1 MSQRK
6 TVYKGNPNLKATN
19 ISIEF
24 TTEQVEEYVK
34 CSQDPL
40 YFIEN
45 YIKIVTLDEDEPEK
59 YMKLYDFQKDIIKVY
74 NENRFAIVKC
84 SRQIGKSTITCAYV
98 LWSILFK
105 ENYKVLILANKSDT
119 AIEILGKVRFAYE
132 QLPRWMQQGVGEWN
146 KHSILLE
153 NNSLVK
159 AVPTSSSSGRGGTYN
174 MVLLEEFAFVDES
187 IAEDFFA
194 SVFPVISS
202 GKTTKLFMIS
212 TPNGMNHFY
221 RYWTDAVSGNNQFIP
236 VEAHWSQVP
245 GRDQDWYESQ
255 IANMG
260 EEKFIQEFGG
270 DFLGSSNTLISPAKI
285 KTIKWQEPKVVQ
297 NGVNIFKTPEKDHVY
312 FIIVDVSEGV
322 GQNYTAY
329 QVIDGT
335 DGNYEQVAR
344 YRSNKIA
351 DIMVPTSVVNV
362 AKYYNDAYILVEV
375 NTGDKIPH
383 IIWND
388 LEYENLLCTCDKGRG
403 GQNLT
408 LGPGKNRPR
417 LGLKSTPHT
426 KKLGCSNLKL
436 LIEQD
441 KLKIHDFE
449 TLSEFTTFVSSSNAK
464 NGYAAEPG
472 RFDDLVMC
480 LVMFAWMTSDTLFMQ
495 LTKSNAR
502 QQAIKENEDELIPF
516 PILYRPEDDNF
527 YVDDIGTRWQIVG
540 HNDASRDLN
549 NWQNNFNNKKW
560 KF

>member
-1 MSQRK
+1 MGQRK

-19 ISIEF
+19 IQIEF
-24 TTEQVEEYVK
+24 SPEQIAEYVK
-34 CSQDPL
+34 CSEDPL

-59 YMKLYDFQKDIIKVY
+59 YMKLYDFQKDIINVY
-74 NENRFAIVKC
+74 NNNRFAIVKC

-153 NNSLVK
+153 NNSMVK

-174 MVLLEEFAFVDES
+174 CVLLEEFAFVDEN

-202 GKTTKLFMIS
+202 GKTTKLFIIS

-221 RYWTDAVSGNNQFIP
+221 RYWTDAVSKNNQFIP

-245 GRDQDWYESQ
+245 GRDQEWYESQ

-270 DFLGSSNTLISPAKI
+270 DFLGSTNTLISPAKL
-285 KTIKWQEPKVVQ
+285 KSIKWKQPVFMKEGVSVFEEPKE
-297 NGVNIFKTPEKDHVY
+297 GHIY
-312 FIIVDVSEGV
+312 FMVVDVGEGV
-322 GQNYTAY
+322 GQNYTAF
-329 QVIDGT
+329 QIIDAT
-335 DGNYEQVAR
+335 NLPYKQVAT

-351 DIMVPTSVVNV
+351 DIMVPTLAVNV
-362 AKYYNDAYILVEV
+362 AKYFKDAYILVEV

-383 IIWND
+383 IIWNE

-408 LGPGKNRPR
+408 LGPGKNRAR
-417 LGLKSTPHT
+417 LGFKSTPFS
-426 KKLGCSNLKL
+426 KKLGCSTLKL

-441 KLKIHDFE
+441 KLTIQDFE
-449 TLSEFTTFVSSSNAK
+449 TISELTTFVSSSVAK
-464 NGYAAEPG
+464 HGYQAEPG
-472 RFDDLVMC
+472 RFDDLVMG
-480 LVMFAWMTSDTLFMQ
+480 LVIFGWMTTDSLFSSLVNKDLRKQMVQ
-495 LTKSNAR
+495 DIR
-502 QQAIKENEDELIPF
+502 EDQIPF
-516 PILYRPEDDNF
+516 PIVYRTEDTQTF
-527 YVDDIGTRWQIVG
+527 VERGGTRWEIVKPNTQQTFPNRST
-540 HNDASRDLN
+540 HSKD
-549 NWQNNFNNKKW
+549 WF